1 MSKITVTT
9 IAGLTSGGDA
19 NTVKIESG
27 DTLAVQSNATV
38 GGTLGVTGASTLTGA
53 TTISGDLA
61 VDTNVLKVD
70 TSNNRVGINTTSPS
84 DDLEITTSAD
94 EKGITLKTTSDIRPY
109 LNFDANRGSANNTI
123 ARIQGKW
130 NGTTVTRME
139 LIAGSDTSNKDDG
152 AIAFQT
158 ASQSSDLNQR
168 MRITNN
174 GPIGFGV
181 IATSDIASSISFTA
195 TGNGTHADKIYKF
208 GPHYTGGSPA
218 FYVIDDSSVG
228 VYLAYGGNSWQA
240 HSDERIKENITP
252 LENVLPD
259 IKNIRCVKY
268 NLKGKS
274 ETKIGFIAQ
283 DWETKFSEVV
293 DEDNSRQVIESD
305 GTISMDDE
313 SESTTKVKALSYT
326 ETIPVLLKAIQELE
340 AKVKALE
347 SK

>member
-27 DTLAVQSNATV
+27 DAFQVVSGAT
-38 GGTLGVTGASTLTGA
+38 TLGGA
-53 TTISGDLA
+53 TTIGGDLA

-70 TSNNRVGINTTSPS
+70 SSNNRVGINTTSPS

-94 EKGITLKTTSDIRPY
+94 EKGITLKTTGNIRPY
-109 LNFDANRGSANNTI
+109 LNLESNRSAAGNNLSQINFKWDGTEV
-123 ARIQGKW
+123 ARIIGVA
-130 NGTTVTRME
+130 GT
-139 LIAGSDTSNKDDG
+139 DTSNKDDG

-158 ASQSSDLNQR
+158 ASSSSDLNQR

-181 IATSDIASSISFTA
+181 IPTSDITSTVSFTA
-195 TGNGTHADKIYKF
+195 TGNGTHADHFYKF
-208 GPHYTGGSPA
+208 GPHYTSDDPA
-218 FYVIDDSSVG
+218 YYVIDHSSTG

-240 HSDERIKENITP
+240 HSDERIKENITS

-274 ETKIGFIAQ
+274 DTKIGFIAQ
-283 DWETKFSEVV
+283 DWESKFSEVV

-305 GTISMDDE
+305 GSISFDTE

-340 AKVKALE
+340 AKVTALE